1 MMKEPDYI
9 LYPNMH
15 PVHHALLTIFYV
27 FILIQNCDIPWAS
40 LVDWLPLNGH
50 TDLIRTGIL
59 GCTLYSLHIY
69 NEGGFSVTT
78 AAP

>member
-1 MMKEPDYI
+1 MEEPDYI

-15 PVHHALLTIFYV
+15 PVHHALLTVFYV
-27 FILIQNCDIPWAS
+27 FFIIQNRDIPCAS
-40 LVDWLPLNGH
+40 LGVVTPLNGH
-50 TDLIRTGIL
+50 KGLIRTGIL

-69 NEGGFSVTT
+69 NEAGFSVTT